1 MKNKLL
7 KFYGEKYDLKK
18 FEDNVSTLDIA
29 FLIYDCDNNYY
40 FNKGDLLGEKKPNQI
55 LKIIHDYNKKYK

>member
-55 LKIIHDYNKKYK
+55 

>member
-18 FEDNVSTLDIA
+18 FEDNVSTLDSA
-29 FLIYDCDNNYY
+29 VLIYDGDNNYY
-40 FNKGDLLGEKKPNQI
+40 FNKDDLLGEKE
-55 LKIIHDYNKKYK
+55 